1 MNAEPEPEPNRTRNP
16 EPGTGNTTVTNQDSP
31 ILIVGAGIGGLAAAL
46 SIQRAGWSVRVF
58 ERSRN
63 PRELGF
69 ALLLA
74 PNATWALRQL
84 GVADAVI
91 AGGQIATGGEMCR
104 ANGEVLRRF
113 DLSRVRDLLPEPT
126 VTVLRQVLHGTLLTA
141 AGDDVLTL
149 GSEVVG
155 FSSTAEG
162 VSVTLTDGRRVS
174 GRLLIG
180 ADGVGSVVR
189 RQLHPREGPPRRSG
203 LFGLRGV
210 AHGVAHHLGASSG
223 AQYFGRGIE
232 GGLGKANDTTVYWYL
247 SIPDRV
253 ATAGSMDPAKV
264 LERAVAGFD
273 DRFRSIAF
281 ATAPGDM
288 RLDELFDRE
297 PIERW
302 GHGNVTLLGD
312 AAHPM
317 LPHAGQGAAQALED
331 AVALGRLLGQSDEPQ
346 IALREYERLR
356 SARTG
361 AIVRLARRNA
371 RLGSFENVVARTL
384 RDWMI
389 RLIPERTI
397 LRSLVAMGRPAR

>member
-1 MNAEPEPEPNRTRNP
+1 M
-16 EPGTGNTTVTNQDSP
+16 
-31 ILIVGAGIGGLAAAL
+31 
-46 SIQRAGWSVRVF
+46 RVF
-58 ERSRN
+58 ERSHS

-74 PNATWALRQL
+74 PNATHALRQL

-91 AGGQIATGGEMCR
+91 AGGSVATGGEMRR
-104 ANGEVLRRF
+104 ANGDVLRRF
-113 DLSRVRDLLPEPT
+113 DLARVRDLLPEPT

-141 AGDDVLTL
+141 VGDQALAL
-149 GSEVVG
+149 ESEVVG

-162 VSVTLTDGRRVS
+162 VSVTLADGRRVA
-174 GRLLIG
+174 GRVLIG
-180 ADGVGSVVR
+180 ADGVGSLVR
-189 RQLHPREGPPRRSG
+189 RQLHPRERPPRRSG

-210 AHGVAHHLGASSG
+210 AHGVAHHLGESSG
-223 AQYFGRGIE
+223 AQYFGRGVE
-232 GGLGKANDTTVYWYL
+232 GGLGKANETTVYWYL
-247 SIPDRV
+247 SIPDRI
-253 ATAGSMDPAKV
+253 ATVGSMDPAKV

-273 DRFRSIAF
+273 DRFRSIVF

-302 GHGNVTLLGD
+302 GAGNITLLGD

-331 AVALGRLLGQSDEPQ
+331 AVALGRLLRLSDEPQ
-346 IALREYERLR
+346 IGLREYERLR

-371 RLGSFENVVARTL
+371 RLGSFDGVVACTL

-397 LRSLVAMGRPAR
+397 LKSLVAMGRPAE